1 MKRYTQNNLIVMTV
15 VEVTVNMTSDLPVTC
30 MWFTIPHVEAWQSS
44 VYTCVERCGKEPL
57 R

>member
-30 MWFTIPHVEAWQSS
+30 MWFTVPHVEAWQSS

>member
-30 MWFTIPHVEAWQSS
+30 MWFTIPHMYTELCQAS
-44 VYTCVERCGKEPL
+44 TCVERCGKEPL